1 MSQIE
6 KNKELVQE
14 FFNLLSSGSDK
25 YLDFYNDESVIWTAG
40 ENAIGGSRQKS
51 EVVDF
56 AKSVL
61 DSFPEGINFNVVN
74 LVAEND
80 YVAAEVE
87 GSAMHVS
94 GKPYNNKYHF
104 LIKIKDNKILE
115 LKEYMDTQLAAK
127 VLLGEQ
133 FLQNLKAYK
142 AICYN
147 C

>member
-1 MSQIE
+1 MSQLE
-6 KNKELVQE
+6 KNKKLVQE

-40 ENAIGGSRQKS
+40 ENAIGGSRSKS
-51 EVVDF
+51 EVVGF

-87 GSAMHVS
+87 GSAIHVS

-104 LIKIKDNKILE
+104 LLKIKDGEILE
-115 LKEYMDTQLAAK
+115 LREYMDTQLAAK
-127 VLLGEQ
+127 VLLGE
-133 FLQNLKAYK
+133 
-142 AICYN
+142 
-147 C
+147 

>member
-14 FFNLLSSGSDK
+14 FFNLLSSGSNK

-40 ENAIGGSRQKS
+40 ENAIGGSRSKS
-51 EVVDF
+51 EVVGF

-61 DSFPEGINFNVVN
+61 DSFPEGITFNVVN

-87 GSAMHVS
+87 GLAMHVS

-104 LIKIKDNKILE
+104 LLKIKDNKILE

-127 VLLGEQ
+127 VLLGE
-133 FLQNLKAYK
+133 
-142 AICYN
+142 
-147 C
+147 

>member
-40 ENAIGGSRQKS
+40 ENAIGGSRSKS
-51 EVVDF
+51 EVVGF

-74 LVAEND
+74 FVAEND
-80 YVAAEVE
+80 YVAAEAE
-87 GSAMHVS
+87 GTAMHVS

-104 LIKIKDNKILE
+104 LLKIKDNKILE

-127 VLLGEQ
+127 VLLGE
-133 FLQNLKAYK
+133 
-142 AICYN
+142 
-147 C
+147 

>member
-25 YLDFYNDESVIWTAG
+25 YLDFYNEESVIWTAG
-40 ENAIGGSRQKS
+40 ENAIGGSRSKS
-51 EVVDF
+51 EVVGF
-56 AKSVL
+56 AKNVL
-61 DSFPEGINFNVVN
+61 DSFPEGITFNVVN

-87 GSAMHVS
+87 GSAIHVS

-104 LIKIKDNKILE
+104 LLKIKDNEILE

-127 VLLGEQ
+127 VLLGE
-133 FLQNLKAYK
+133 
-142 AICYN
+142 
-147 C
+147 

>member
-40 ENAIGGSRQKS
+40 ENAIGGSRSKS
-51 EVVDF
+51 EVVSF

-61 DSFPEGINFNVVN
+61 DSFPKGITFNVVN

-104 LIKIKDNKILE
+104 LLKIKNNKILE

-127 VLLGEQ
+127 VLLGE
-133 FLQNLKAYK
+133 
-142 AICYN
+142 
-147 C
+147 

>member
-1 MSQIE
+1 MSQIK

-14 FFNLLSSGSDK
+14 FFNLLSSGSNK
-25 YLDFYNDESVIWTAG
+25 YLDFYNNESVIWTAG
-40 ENAIGGSRQKS
+40 ENAIGGSRSKS
-51 EVVDF
+51 EVVGF

-61 DSFPEGINFNVVN
+61 DSFPEGITFSVVN

-104 LIKIKDNKILE
+104 LLKIKDNEILE

-127 VLLGEQ
+127 VLLGE
-133 FLQNLKAYK
+133 
-142 AICYN
+142 
-147 C
+147 

>member
-1 MSQIE
+1 MSQIK

-14 FFNLLSSGSDK
+14 FFNLLSSGSEK
-25 YLDFYNDESVIWTAG
+25 YLDFYNNESVIWTAG
-40 ENAIGGSRQKS
+40 ENAIGGSRSKS
-51 EVVDF
+51 EVVGF

-61 DSFPEGINFNVVN
+61 DSFPEGITFNVVN

-104 LIKIKDNKILE
+104 LLKIKNNEILE

-127 VLLGEQ
+127 VLLGE
-133 FLQNLKAYK
+133 
-142 AICYN
+142 
-147 C
+147 

>member
-40 ENAIGGSRQKS
+40 ENAIGGSRSKS
-51 EVVDF
+51 EVVGF

-87 GSAMHVS
+87 GSAMHIS

-104 LIKIKDNKILE
+104 LLRIKDNEILE

-127 VLLGEQ
+127 VLLGE
-133 FLQNLKAYK
+133 
-142 AICYN
+142 
-147 C
+147 

>member
-14 FFNLLSSGSDK
+14 FFNLLSSGSNK
-25 YLDFYNDESVIWTAG
+25 YLDFYNNESVIWTAG
-40 ENAIGGSRQKS
+40 ENAIGGSRSKS
-51 EVVDF
+51 EVVGF

-104 LIKIKDNKILE
+104 LLKIKDNEILE

-127 VLLGEQ
+127 VLLGE
-133 FLQNLKAYK
+133 
-142 AICYN
+142 
-147 C
+147 

>member
-40 ENAIGGSRQKS
+40 ENAIGGSRSKS
-51 EVVDF
+51 EVVGF

-87 GSAMHVS
+87 GSAIHVS

-104 LIKIKDNKILE
+104 LLKIKDGEILE
-115 LKEYMDTQLAAK
+115 LREYMDTQLAAK
-127 VLLGEQ
+127 VLLGE
-133 FLQNLKAYK
+133 
-142 AICYN
+142 
-147 C
+147 

>member
-40 ENAIGGSRQKS
+40 ENAIGGSRSKS
-51 EVVDF
+51 EVVGF

-87 GSAMHVS
+87 GSGMHVS

-104 LIKIKDNKILE
+104 LLKIKDNEILE

-127 VLLGEQ
+127 VLLGE
-133 FLQNLKAYK
+133 
-142 AICYN
+142 
-147 C
+147 

>member
-25 YLDFYNDESVIWTAG
+25 YLDFYKDESVIWTAG
-40 ENAIGGSRQKS
+40 ENAIGGSRSKS
-51 EVVDF
+51 EVVGF
-56 AKSVL
+56 AKSIL
-61 DSFPEGINFNVVN
+61 DSFPEGIIFNVMN

-87 GSAMHVS
+87 GLAMHVS

-104 LIKIKDNKILE
+104 LLKIKNNKILE

-127 VLLGEQ
+127 VLLGE
-133 FLQNLKAYK
+133 
-142 AICYN
+142 
-147 C
+147 

>member
-25 YLDFYNDESVIWTAG
+25 YLEFYNDESVIWTAG
-40 ENAIGGSRQKS
+40 ENAIGGSRSKS
-51 EVVDF
+51 EVVSF
-56 AKSVL
+56 AKNVL

-104 LIKIKDNKILE
+104 LLKIKDNEILE

-127 VLLGEQ
+127 VLLGE
-133 FLQNLKAYK
+133 
-142 AICYN
+142 
-147 C
+147 

>member
-25 YLDFYNDESVIWTAG
+25 YLDFYNEESVIWTAG
-40 ENAIGGSRQKS
+40 ENAIGGSRSKS
-51 EVVDF
+51 EVVGF
-56 AKSVL
+56 AKNVL
-61 DSFPEGINFNVVN
+61 DSFPEGITFNVVN

-80 YVAAEVE
+80 YVAVEVE

-104 LIKIKDNKILE
+104 LLKIKDNEILE

-127 VLLGEQ
+127 VLLGE
-133 FLQNLKAYK
+133 
-142 AICYN
+142 
-147 C
+147 

>member
-1 MSQIE
+1 MSQIK
-6 KNKELVQE
+6 KNKKLVQE
-14 FFNLLSSGSDK
+14 FFNLLSSGSNK
-25 YLDFYNDESVIWTAG
+25 YLDFYNNESVIWTAG
-40 ENAIGGSRQKS
+40 ENAIGGSRSKS
-51 EVVDF
+51 EVVGF

-61 DSFPEGINFNVVN
+61 DSFPEGITFNVVN

-104 LIKIKDNKILE
+104 LLKIKDNKILE

-127 VLLGEQ
+127 VLLGE
-133 FLQNLKAYK
+133 
-142 AICYN
+142 
-147 C
+147 

>member
-1 MSQIE
+1 MSQLE

-40 ENAIGGSRQKS
+40 ENSIGGSRSKS
-51 EVVDF
+51 EVVGF

-87 GSAMHVS
+87 GSAIHVS

-104 LIKIKDNKILE
+104 LLKIKDGEILE
-115 LKEYMDTQLAAK
+115 LREYMDTQLAAK
-127 VLLGEQ
+127 VLLGE
-133 FLQNLKAYK
+133 
-142 AICYN
+142 
-147 C
+147 

>member
-6 KNKELVQE
+6 NNKELVQK
-14 FFNLLSSGSDK
+14 FFNLLSSGSSE
-25 YLDFYNDESVIWTAG
+25 YLDYYTAESVIWTAG
-40 ENAIGGSRQKS
+40 ENAIGGSRSKT
-51 EVVDF
+51 EVVGF

-61 DSFPEGINFNVVN
+61 DSFPEGITFNVVN

-80 YVAAEVE
+80 CVAAEVE
-87 GSAMHVS
+87 GKAMHVS

-127 VLLGEQ
+127 VLLGE
-133 FLQNLKAYK
+133 
-142 AICYN
+142 
-147 C
+147 

>member
-14 FFNLLSSGSDK
+14 FFNLLSSGSEK

-40 ENAIGGSRQKS
+40 ENAIGGSRSKS
-51 EVVDF
+51 EVVGF

-61 DSFPEGINFNVVN
+61 DSFPEGITFNVVN

-104 LIKIKDNKILE
+104 LLKIRTYYSQNQHHQKLLV
-115 LKEYMDTQLAAK
+115 LKTHIPLFH
-127 VLLGEQ
+127 
-133 FLQNLKAYK
+133 FLWGLHSW
-142 AICYN
+142 
-147 C
+147 

>member
-25 YLDFYNDESVIWTAG
+25 YLDFYNNESVIWTAG
-40 ENAIGGSRQKS
+40 ENAIGGSRSKS
-51 EVVDF
+51 EVVGF
-56 AKSVL
+56 AKNVL
-61 DSFPEGINFNVVN
+61 DSFPEGITFNVVN

-104 LIKIKDNKILE
+104 LLKIKDNEILE

-127 VLLGEQ
+127 VLLGE
-133 FLQNLKAYK
+133 
-142 AICYN
+142 
-147 C
+147 

>member
-1 MSQIE
+1 MSQIK

-14 FFNLLSSGSDK
+14 FFNLLSSGSNK
-25 YLDFYNDESVIWTAG
+25 YLGFYNNESVIWTAG
-40 ENAIGGSRQKS
+40 ENAIGGSRSKS
-51 EVVDF
+51 EVVGF

-61 DSFPEGINFNVVN
+61 DSFPEGITFNVVN

-104 LIKIKDNKILE
+104 LLRIKDNEILE

-127 VLLGEQ
+127 VLLGE
-133 FLQNLKAYK
+133 
-142 AICYN
+142 
-147 C
+147 

>member
-40 ENAIGGSRQKS
+40 ENAIGGSRSKS
-51 EVVDF
+51 EVIDF

-61 DSFPEGINFNVVN
+61 DSFPEGITFNVVN
-74 LVAEND
+74 LVSEND

-104 LIKIKDNKILE
+104 LLKIKDNEILE

-127 VLLGEQ
+127 VLLGE
-133 FLQNLKAYK
+133 
-142 AICYN
+142 
-147 C
+147 

>member
-40 ENAIGGSRQKS
+40 ENAIGGSRSKS
-51 EVVDF
+51 EVVGF
-56 AKSVL
+56 AKSIL
-61 DSFPEGINFNVVN
+61 DSFPEGIIFNVMN

-87 GSAMHVS
+87 GLAMHVS

-104 LIKIKDNKILE
+104 LLKIKNNEILE

-127 VLLGEQ
+127 VLLGE
-133 FLQNLKAYK
+133 
-142 AICYN
+142 
-147 C
+147 

>member
-14 FFNLLSSGSDK
+14 FFNLLSSGSEK

-40 ENAIGGSRQKS
+40 ENAIGGSRSKS
-51 EVVDF
+51 EVVGF
-56 AKSVL
+56 AKNVL
-61 DSFPEGINFNVVN
+61 DSFPEGITFNVVN

-94 GKPYNNKYHF
+94 GRPYNNKYHF
-104 LIKIKDNKILE
+104 LLKIKDNEILE

-127 VLLGEQ
+127 VLLGE
-133 FLQNLKAYK
+133 
-142 AICYN
+142 
-147 C
+147 